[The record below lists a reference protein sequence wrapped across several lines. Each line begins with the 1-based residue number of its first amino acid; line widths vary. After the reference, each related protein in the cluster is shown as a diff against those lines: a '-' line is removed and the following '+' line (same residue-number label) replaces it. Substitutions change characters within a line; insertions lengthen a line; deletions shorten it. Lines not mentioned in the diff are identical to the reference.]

1 VLAPLRDDL
10 RLYTG
15 APDRDGWPTW
25 LIHDPARALYLQ
37 IGWPLFEI
45 LRRWHLRDPSLI
57 RERINAETTLDLS
70 EDDLRDAVTFLWGN
84 ELLQARSEA
93 DTRSLAQ
100 RAAARE
106 RSLSSRLL
114 HDYLF
119 FRLPLVRPDKFLSAT
134 LPAVRFFGQRAFL
147 VATMCAL
154 VLGLILVARQWNTFS
169 AQFAASLTFEGLI
182 GYAAA
187 VAIAKCVHELSHG
200 YVAKAHGCRVSTMGL
215 AFLVL
220 YPVPYTDTNDAW
232 KVRAK
237 RGRLAIA
244 SAGMFAE
251 LYLAAWSTLLW
262 SFLPEGSAKSA
273 VFTLA
278 VTTWT
283 MSLVVNLSPIMRFD
297 GYYVLSDLWEMP
309 NLHARAFALARWNLR
324 EVLFGL
330 KDPPPEQHAARHR
343 GLLIAF
349 AYIVWAYRLVVFLAI
364 ALLVYHFFI
373 KIVGV
378 ILFAVE
384 IIWFVVRPIA
394 QEASVWWSRR
404 MKIVR
409 NRSSAVTAGAL
420 ALLVATLIIPWQT
433 AVDSPAVLRAERKSP
448 VLTPLAAEVR
458 TVFISEGSSVKAGD
472 PLLELRSASLDHRLA
487 ENEVRRLRTEREI
500 RTASVDEEYRGHLQ
514 YLREA
519 LASAEAEKNGLLEER
534 SKLRLVAPFDGRI
547 VYVLSD
553 MGSNQTLPAKQRV
566 ALLIDPAKLVAH
578 AFVTE
583 EQIHRFDVGAM
594 ALFIP
599 AGASQPSVRMRVTE
613 IERTTIQ
620 TLDYDVL
627 GSKFGGPIATYN
639 AGNQQT
645 PRQATYRI
653 TAAPAQPGP
662 EAEVELTG
670 VLQIVCDPESLLA
683 RAFRSA
689 VAVIVRESGM

>member
-1 VLAPLRDDL
+1 M
-10 RLYTG
+10 
-15 APDRDGWPTW
+15 
-25 LIHDPARALYLQ
+25 
-37 IGWPLFEI
+37 
-45 LRRWHLRDPSLI
+45 
-57 RERINAETTLDLS
+57 
-70 EDDLRDAVTFLWGN
+70 
-84 ELLQARSEA
+84 LQARSEA

-134 LPAVRFFGQRAFL
+134 LPAVRFFGQRGFL

-330 KDPPPEQHAARHR
+330 KSPPPEQHAARHR

-409 NRSSAVTAGAL
+409 NRRSAVTAGAL

-519 LASAEAEKNGLLEER
+519 LASAEAERNGLLEER

-547 VYVLSD
+547 VDVLSD

-670 VLQIVCDPESLLA
+670 VLQIVGDPESLLA